1 MNEAIKN
8 LSIEVNNLLL
18 EEESIK
24 RYLNLKKNIYNNE
37 TLLKEFNKM
46 NFYKNC
52 NVDSL
57 DNFEAQK
64 IYKEINENPVI
75 HNFINLNEE
84 VNLLLS
90 EVKKYL
96 L

>member
-24 RYLNLKKNIYNNE
+24 RYLNLKKTIYNDE

-64 IYKEINENPVI
+64 IYKKINENPVI

-84 VNLLLS
+84 VNLLLL

>member
-24 RYLNLKKNIYNNE
+24 RYLNLKKNIYNDE

-64 IYKEINENPVI
+64 IYKKINENPVI
-75 HNFINLNEE
+75 HNFINLKEE

>member
-24 RYLNLKKNIYNNE
+24 RYLNLKKNIYNDE

-64 IYKEINENPVI
+64 IYKKINENPAI

-84 VNLLLS
+84 VNLLLL

>member
-1 MNEAIKN
+1 MNETIKN

-18 EEESIK
+18 EEESVK
-24 RYLNLKKNIYNNE
+24 RYLNLKKNIYNDE

-57 DNFEAQK
+57 DYFEAQK
-64 IYKEINENPVI
+64 IYKKINENPVI

-84 VNLLLS
+84 VNLLLL

>member
-24 RYLNLKKNIYNNE
+24 RYLNLKKNIYNDE
-37 TLLKEFNKM
+37 ALLKEFNKM

-64 IYKEINENPVI
+64 IYKKINEKPVI
-75 HNFINLNEE
+75 HNFINLSEE

>member
-24 RYLNLKKNIYNNE
+24 RYINLKKNIYNDE

-64 IYKEINENPVI
+64 IYKKINENPVI

-84 VNLLLS
+84 VNLLLL

>member
-1 MNEAIKN
+1 MNEVIKN

-64 IYKEINENPVI
+64 NYKRINENPVI
-75 HNFINLNEE
+75 HNFINLKEE

>member
-64 IYKEINENPVI
+64 IYKRINENPVI
-75 HNFINLNEE
+75 HNFINLKEE

>member
-1 MNEAIKN
+1 MNVAIKN

-24 RYLNLKKNIYNNE
+24 RYLNLKKNIYNDE

-64 IYKEINENPVI
+64 IYKKINENPVI

-84 VNLLLS
+84 VNLLLL

>member
-24 RYLNLKKNIYNNE
+24 RYLNLKKNIYNDE

-64 IYKEINENPVI
+64 IYKRINENPVI
-75 HNFINLNEE
+75 HNFINLKEE

>member
-8 LSIEVNNLLL
+8 LLIEVNNLLL

-24 RYLNLKKNIYNNE
+24 RYLNLKKNIYNDE

-64 IYKEINENPVI
+64 IYKKINENPVI

>member
-24 RYLNLKKNIYNNE
+24 RYLNLKKNIYNDE

-64 IYKEINENPVI
+64 IYKKINENPVI

-84 VNLLLS
+84 VNLLLL

>member
-8 LSIEVNNLLL
+8 LSIGVNNLLL

-64 IYKEINENPVI
+64 IYKKINENPVI

>member
-24 RYLNLKKNIYNNE
+24 RYLNLKKNIYNDE

-57 DNFEAQK
+57 NNFEAQK
-64 IYKEINENPVI
+64 IYKKINENPVI

-84 VNLLLS
+84 VNLLLL

>member
-1 MNEAIKN
+1 MNEKINK
-8 LSIEVNNLLL
+8 LSIEVNKLLL
-18 EEESIK
+18 EEETIK
-24 RYLNLKKNIYNNE
+24 RYLKLKKNIFDDE
-37 TLLKEFNKM
+37 LLLKEFNKM

-64 IYKEINENPVI
+64 IYKKINANPMI
-75 HNFINLNEE
+75 HNYTNLNEE
-84 VNLLLS
+84 VNLLLL
-90 EVKKYL
+90 EVKKIL

>member
-1 MNEAIKN
+1 MNERIN
-8 LSIEVNNLLL
+8 ILSKDINNLLL
-18 EEESIK
+18 GEEVIK
-24 RYLNLKKNIYNNE
+24 RYLNLKKVIFSDKK
-37 TLLKEFNKM
+37 LLNEFNKM

-64 IYKEINENPVI
+64 IYKGIIGNPLI
-75 HNFINLNEE
+75 HNYLNLQDE
-84 VNLLLS
+84 VNMLLL
-90 EVKKYL
+90 EVKKIL

>member
-24 RYLNLKKNIYNNE
+24 RYLNLKKNIYNDE

-64 IYKEINENPVI
+64 IYKKINENPVF
-75 HNFINLNEE
+75 HNFINLKEE

>member
-64 IYKEINENPVI
+64 IYKKINENPVI
-75 HNFINLNEE
+75 HNFINLKEE

>member
-64 IYKEINENPVI
+64 IYKRINENPVI
-75 HNFINLNEE
+75 HNFINLKEE

-90 EVKKYL
+90 EVKKYFL
-96 L
+96 

>member
-1 MNEAIKN
+1 MNKAIKN

-24 RYLNLKKNIYNNE
+24 RYLNLKKNIYNDE

-64 IYKEINENPVI
+64 IYKKINENPVI

-84 VNLLLS
+84 VNLLLL